1 MKTNSSERIND
12 LKKRYTDKTLSRAE
26 RREALKELSRE
37 LYKNDPRKPLSLK
50 AQTVISAVSA
60 FIMCVNFFYMGI
72 SENMGDGFLDY
83 HTRKTIG
90 GIIIAIMIAII
101 AVWVILQSQFKQEPN
116 DELSLQNK
124 VKADSVGSAFTIFAL
139 LILSYVYFMVLG
151 NEKFVIMSQAAIFFI
166 AGFIMLTGFVNKIVF
181 LILESKDSCE
191 GDEEDE

>member
-1 MKTNSSERIND
+1 MKMNGNDRINQ
-12 LKKRYTDKTLSRAE
+12 LKRRYADKTLSRDE
-26 RREALKELSRE
+26 RQEAFREMSRE
-37 LYKNDPRKPLSLK
+37 MYKIDPRKPLSLK

-191 GDEEDE
+191 GDEEEE